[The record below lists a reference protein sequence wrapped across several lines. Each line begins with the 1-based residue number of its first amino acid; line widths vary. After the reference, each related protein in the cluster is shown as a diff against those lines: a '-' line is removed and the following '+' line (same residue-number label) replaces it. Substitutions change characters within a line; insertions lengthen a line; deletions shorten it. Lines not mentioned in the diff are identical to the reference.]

1 MFLDTIQ
8 RFSPEYILRLKQI
21 GLAFFEKI
29 ATDRAIAGETQD
41 FYQGLLA
48 GLDRAVKLIDEESGV
63 QTLSL
68 LEAKI
73 ATFIN
78 DGEDNL
84 PHQPLSSSSVEGD
97 CKLSI
102 CRLPASSISQ
112 LRQIGRETDCEL
124 VIKDCI
130 CIGETQDFYHGC
142 LAAIDFALSLAG
154 EKYAYAQ
161 ISLVKTNAA
170 NFIELNKDWDRRILE
185 LKGLSSSKRQDSQPK
200 QNLLV
205 GLSQV
210 DGDDRVG
217 TLRSEVEGD
226 EAEEFS
232 TETGTKDAEIQ
243 EEEDLESDR
252 SNSSELTISLAFSNS
267 AILKDQNESEEQVIF
282 DLNSL
287 EILEGR
293 GKNETGDRS
302 LAISEDGSASF
313 KEEVQEQFKEEIL
326 KLPKEERL
334 ELENLLVSTLLDGCQ
349 YFKLGKRK
357 VIEDWT
363 AFLEEGEAIRVISDR
378 DSHIVLRIT
387 LEGEVQSA
395 LSYGDAEI
403 LGATVKEK
411 AEDFAIFSNWLEPI
425 IPNSPAGDLNADSV
439 PPAVTM
445 DLQQVKMAESIL
457 PTAQRAFEYLL
468 DRARDHVEE
477 TDEYTRVRVGDLY
490 DLMVTESDGVSVSSL
505 TVSVRGELIK
515 VRGEKLVLARGISPE
530 DIDFW
535 AVVAEELDRIEA
547 RSRDGERSSPDS
559 ASGLGR

>member
-29 ATDRAIAGETQD
+29 ATNRAIAGETQD

-84 PHQPLSSSSVEGD
+84 PHPPLSSSSVEGD

-170 NFIELNKDWDRRILE
+170 NFIELNKDWERRVLE
-185 LKGLSSSKRQDSQPK
+185 LKGLSSSKRQDWQPK

-205 GLSQV
+205 WLSQA
-210 DGDDRVG
+210 DGDNQVG
-217 TLRSEVEGD
+217 TLGSEAEGD
-226 EAEEFS
+226 EADSLS
-232 TETGTKDAEIQ
+232 TEAGALAEIQ
-243 EEEDLESDR
+243 EQDLKSDG
-252 SNSSELTISLAFSNS
+252 SDSSELIVPLGLSNL
-267 AILKDQNESEEQVIF
+267 AILKDQNESEEGAREQF
-282 DLNSL
+282 
-287 EILEGR
+287 
-293 GKNETGDRS
+293 T
-302 LAISEDGSASF
+302 
-313 KEEVQEQFKEEIL
+313 EEVVKLEE
-326 KLPKEERL
+326 EERL
-334 ELENLLVSTLLDGCQ
+334 ELENLLSRALLDGYQ
-349 YFKLGKRK
+349 PLKMGKCK

-363 AFLEEGEAIRVISDR
+363 AFLESGEAIRVISDR

-395 LSYGDAEI
+395 LSYGDAEV
-403 LGATVKEK
+403 LSATVKENS
-411 AEDFAIFSNWLEPI
+411 EDLAIFSNWLEPI
-425 IPNSPAGDLNADSV
+425 IPN
-439 PPAVTM
+439 PPAATM
-445 DLQQVKMAESIL
+445 DIQQVKMAESIL

-468 DRARDHVEE
+468 DRDPDRVEE
-477 TDEYTRVRVGDLY
+477 TDEYTCVRIGDLY
-490 DLMVTESDGVSVSSL
+490 DLMVGESEGVSVSSL
-505 TVSVRGELIK
+505 TASVRGELIK
-515 VRGEKLVLARGISPE
+515 VRGENLVLAQGISPE

-535 AVVAEELDRIEA
+535 AVVADELDWIEA
-547 RSRDGERSSPDS
+547 RSRDCELAEPDS
-559 ASGLGR
+559 ANGFQR

>member
-1 MFLDTIQ
+1 MQ

-29 ATDRAIAGETQD
+29 ATDPAIAGETQD

-78 DGEDNL
+78 DGEDDL
-84 PHQPLSSSSVEGD
+84 PHQPLSLSSAGGD

-112 LRQIGRETDCEL
+112 LRQIGRETDCEPI
-124 VIKDCI
+124 IKDCI

-170 NFIELNKDWDRRILE
+170 NFIELNNDWERRVLE
-185 LKGLSSSKRQDSQPK
+185 LKGLSSSLRQDWQPK

-210 DGDDRVG
+210 DGDNQVG
-217 TLRSEVEGD
+217 TLISEGEGD
-226 EAEEFS
+226 EADSLS
-232 TETGTKDAEIQ
+232 TETGALAEIQ
-243 EEEDLESDR
+243 EQDLKSDR
-252 SNSSELTISLAFSNS
+252 SNSSELTIPLALSNPD
-267 AILKDQNESEEQVIF
+267 ILKDQNESEEGVICE
-282 DLNSL
+282 LNPL
-287 EILEGR
+287 EILAGR
-293 GKNETGDRS
+293 GKNETGDR
-302 LAISEDGSASF
+302 LLGISEDGSASF
-313 KEEVQEQFKEEIL
+313 KEVKEEVQEQLKEEIL
-326 KLPKEERL
+326 KLPEEKRL
-334 ELENLLVSTLLDGCQ
+334 ELENLLARTLLDGCQ
-349 YFKLGKRK
+349 HFNVGKRK

-363 AFLEEGEAIRVISDR
+363 AYLEEGEAIRVISDR

-395 LSYGDAEI
+395 LSYGDAEV
-403 LGATVKEK
+403 LGATVKENS
-411 AEDFAIFSNWLEPI
+411 EDLAIFSNWLEPI

-439 PPAVTM
+439 PPAATM
-445 DLQQVKMAESIL
+445 DIQQVKMAESIL

-468 DRARDHVEE
+468 ERASDRVEE

-490 DLMVTESDGVSVSSL
+490 DLIVGESEGVSVSSL

-515 VRGEKLVLARGISPE
+515 VRGEKLVLAQGISPE

-535 AVVAEELDRIEA
+535 AVVAEQLDRIEA
-547 RSRDGERSSPDS
+547 RNRDWERSEPDS
-559 ASGLGR
+559 ANGFQR

>member
-1 MFLDTIQ
+1 M
-8 RFSPEYILRLKQI
+8 
-21 GLAFFEKI
+21 
-29 ATDRAIAGETQD
+29 
-41 FYQGLLA
+41 
-48 GLDRAVKLIDEESGV
+48 
-63 QTLSL
+63 
-68 LEAKI
+68 
-73 ATFIN
+73 
-78 DGEDNL
+78 
-84 PHQPLSSSSVEGD
+84 
-97 CKLSI
+97 
-102 CRLPASSISQ
+102 
-112 LRQIGRETDCEL
+112 
-124 VIKDCI
+124 
-130 CIGETQDFYHGC
+130 
-142 LAAIDFALSLAG
+142 AG

-170 NFIELNKDWDRRILE
+170 NFIELNKDWERRVLE
-185 LKGLSSSKRQDSQPK
+185 LKGLSSSKRQDWQPK
-200 QNLLV
+200 QDLLV

-217 TLRSEVEGD
+217 KFSSEVEGD
-226 EAEEFS
+226 EAEDFS

-243 EEEDLESDR
+243 EQDLKSDR
-252 SNSSELTISLAFSNS
+252 SNSSEPIVPVAFSNS
-267 AILKDQNESEEQVIF
+267 AILQDKNEGEEQVIF
-282 DLNSL
+282 ELNPL
-287 EILEGR
+287 EILAGR

-302 LAISEDGSASF
+302 LGISEDGSASF

-326 KLPKEERL
+326 KLGEEERL

-349 YFKLGKRK
+349 FFKLGKRK

-403 LGATVKEK
+403 LGATVKENSQ
-411 AEDFAIFSNWLEPI
+411 DFAIFSNWLEPI

-445 DLQQVKMAESIL
+445 DIQQVKMAESIL

-468 DRARDHVEE
+468 DRAPDRVEE

-490 DLMVTESDGVSVSSL
+490 NLMVTESEGVSVSSL
-505 TVSVRGELIK
+505 TASVRGELIK
-515 VRGEKLVLARGISPE
+515 VRGEELILAQGISSE

-535 AVVAEELDRIEA
+535 AVVAEQLDRIEA
-547 RSRDGERSSPDS
+547 RSRDCERSSPDS
-559 ASGLGR
+559 TSGLGR

>member
-8 RFSPEYILRLKQI
+8 RFSPDYILRLKQI

-48 GLDRAVKLIDEESGV
+48 GLDGAVKLIDEESGV
-63 QTLSL
+63 QTLGL

-78 DGEDNL
+78 DEEDNL
-84 PHQPLSSSSVEGD
+84 SQQSLSSSSVEGD

-102 CRLPASSISQ
+102 SRLPVRYISQ
-112 LRQIGRETDCEL
+112 LRQIGRETDCGRDIE
-124 VIKDCI
+124 DCV

-170 NFIELNKDWDRRILE
+170 NFIELNKDWERRVLE
-185 LKGLSSSKRQDSQPK
+185 LKGLSSSQRQDRQPK
-200 QNLLV
+200 QNLIV
-205 GLSQV
+205 EISQV
-210 DGDDRVG
+210 DGDNQVG
-217 TLRSEVEGD
+217 TLSSEGEGD
-226 EAEEFS
+226 EATLLS
-232 TETGTKDAEIQ
+232 TETGTLEAEIQ
-243 EEEDLESDR
+243 EQDLKSDR
-252 SNSSELTISLAFSNS
+252 SDSSELIVPLALSNP
-267 AILKDQNESEEQVIF
+267 AILKYQNESEERVREQF
-282 DLNSL
+282 
-287 EILEGR
+287 
-293 GKNETGDRS
+293 T
-302 LAISEDGSASF
+302 
-313 KEEVQEQFKEEIL
+313 EEVV
-326 KLPKEERL
+326 KLPEEERL
-334 ELENLLVSTLLDGCQ
+334 KLENLLSRTLLGGCQ
-349 YFKLGKRK
+349 QLKLGKRK

-363 AFLEEGEAIRVISDR
+363 AFLEEGETIRVISER

-395 LSYGDAEI
+395 LSYGDAEV
-403 LGATVKEK
+403 LGATVKENS
-411 AEDFAIFSNWLEPI
+411 EDLAIFSNWLEPI
-425 IPNSPAGDLNADSV
+425 IPNPPAGDLNPDSV
-439 PPAVTM
+439 PPAPTM
-445 DLQQVKMAESIL
+445 DIQQVKMAESIL

-468 DRARDHVEE
+468 NHAPDRVEE

-490 DLMVTESDGVSVSSL
+490 DLIVGESEGVSVSSL

-515 VRGEKLVLARGISPE
+515 VRGEDVVLAQGISSE

-535 AVVAEELDRIEA
+535 AVVAEELDRREA
-547 RSRDGERSSPDS
+547 RSRDYERSEPDS
-559 ASGLGR
+559 QSALGG

>member
-1 MFLDTIQ
+1 MLLNTIQ
-8 RFSPEYILRLKQI
+8 RFPPDYILRLKQI

-48 GLDRAVKLIDEESGV
+48 GLDGAVKLIDEESGV

-78 DGEDNL
+78 DEEDNSS
-84 PHQPLSSSSVEGD
+84 QQSLSSSSVEGD

-102 CRLPASSISQ
+102 SRLPVRSISQ
-112 LRQIGRETDCEL
+112 LRQIGRETDCGPDIE
-124 VIKDCI
+124 DCV

-170 NFIELNKDWDRRILE
+170 NFIELNKDWERRVLE
-185 LKGLSSSKRQDSQPK
+185 LKGLSSSKRHDRQPK

-205 GLSQV
+205 WLSQA
-210 DGDDRVG
+210 DGDNQVG
-217 TLRSEVEGD
+217 TLVGEGEED
-226 EAEEFS
+226 EADLRS
-232 TETGTKDAEIQ
+232 TETRTLKAEIQ
-243 EEEDLESDR
+243 EQELKSDR
-252 SNSSELTISLAFSNS
+252 SDSSELIVPLALSNP
-267 AILKDQNESEEQVIF
+267 AILKYQNESEEGVREQF
-282 DLNSL
+282 
-287 EILEGR
+287 
-293 GKNETGDRS
+293 T
-302 LAISEDGSASF
+302 
-313 KEEVQEQFKEEIL
+313 EEVL
-326 KLPKEERL
+326 KLREEERL
-334 ELENLLVSTLLDGCQ
+334 ELEYLLSRTLLDGCQ
-349 YFKLGKRK
+349 QLKLGKRK

-363 AFLEEGEAIRVISDR
+363 ASLEEGETIRVISDR

-395 LSYGDAEI
+395 LSYGDAEV
-403 LGATVKEK
+403 LSATVKENS
-411 AEDFAIFSNWLEPI
+411 EDLAIFSKWLEPI
-425 IPNSPAGDLNADSV
+425 IPNPLADDLNADSV
-439 PPAVTM
+439 PPAATM
-445 DLQQVKMAESIL
+445 DIQQVKMAESIL
-457 PTAQRAFEYLL
+457 PTAQRAFEYFL

-477 TDEYTRVRVGDLY
+477 TEEYTRVRVGNLY
-490 DLMVTESDGVSVSSL
+490 DLIVGESEGVLVSSL

-515 VRGEKLVLARGISPE
+515 VRGENLVLAQGISSE

-535 AVVAEELDRIEA
+535 AVVTEELDRIEA
-547 RSRDGERSSPDS
+547 RSKDYERSERDS
-559 ASGLGR
+559 ASGFQR

>member
-1 MFLDTIQ
+1 MFLGTMQ

-21 GLAFFEKI
+21 GLVFFEKI
-29 ATDRAIAGETQD
+29 ATDRSIAGETQD

-48 GLDRAVKLIDEESGV
+48 GLDRAVKLIDEEGGV

-78 DGEDNL
+78 DGGDD
-84 PHQPLSSSSVEGD
+84 PPQQHLSSNSGGGD

-102 CRLPASSISQ
+102 CRLPTSSISQ
-112 LRQIGRETDCEL
+112 LRQIGRETHCEPD
-124 VIKDCI
+124 IEDCI

-170 NFIELNKDWDRRILE
+170 NFIELNKDWERRVLE
-185 LKGLSSSKRQDSQPK
+185 LKGLSSSKRQDGQPK

-205 GLSQV
+205 LLSQA
-210 DGDDRVG
+210 DGDNQVG
-217 TLRSEVEGD
+217 TLGSEAEGD
-226 EAEEFS
+226 EADSLS
-232 TETGTKDAEIQ
+232 TEAGALAEIQ
-243 EEEDLESDR
+243 EQDLKSDR
-252 SNSSELTISLAFSNS
+252 SDSSELIVPLGLSNL
-267 AILKDQNESEEQVIF
+267 AILKYQNESQEGVREQF
-282 DLNSL
+282 
-287 EILEGR
+287 
-293 GKNETGDRS
+293 T
-302 LAISEDGSASF
+302 
-313 KEEVQEQFKEEIL
+313 EEVVKLEE
-326 KLPKEERL
+326 EERL
-334 ELENLLVSTLLDGCQ
+334 ELENLLSRTLLDGYQ
-349 YFKLGKRK
+349 QLKLGKCK

-395 LSYGDAEI
+395 LSYGDAEV
-403 LGATVKEK
+403 LGATVKENS
-411 AEDFAIFSNWLEPI
+411 EDLGNWLKPI
-425 IPNSPAGDLNADSV
+425 ILNPAAGDLNADSV
-439 PPAVTM
+439 PPAATM
-445 DLQQVKMAESIL
+445 DIQQVKMAESIL
-457 PTAQRAFEYLL
+457 PTAQRAFEYLINY
-468 DRARDHVEE
+468 ARDRVEE

-490 DLMVTESDGVSVSSL
+490 DLIVGESEGVSVSSL

-515 VRGEKLVLARGISPE
+515 VRGEKLVLAQGISPE

-535 AVVAEELDRIEA
+535 AVVAEQLDRIEA
-547 RSRDGERSSPDS
+547 RNRDWERSESDS
-559 ASGLGR
+559 QSSFQH

>member
-1 MFLDTIQ
+1 MFLGTMQ

-29 ATDRAIAGETQD
+29 ATDRSIAGETQD

-48 GLDRAVKLIDEESGV
+48 GLDRAVKLIDEEGGV

-78 DGEDNL
+78 DGGDDW
-84 PHQPLSSSSVEGD
+84 PQQHLSSNLEEGD
-97 CKLSI
+97 SKLSI

-112 LRQIGRETDCEL
+112 LRQIGKETDCEPI
-124 VIKDCI
+124 IKDCI

-142 LAAIDFALSLAG
+142 LAAIDFALSLAD

-170 NFIELNKDWDRRILE
+170 NFIELNKDWERRVLE
-185 LKGLSSSKRQDSQPK
+185 LKGLSSSKRQDGQPK

-205 GLSQV
+205 WLSQA
-210 DGDDRVG
+210 DGDNQVG
-217 TLRSEVEGD
+217 TLGSEAEGD
-226 EAEEFS
+226 EADSLS
-232 TETGTKDAEIQ
+232 TEAGALAEIQ
-243 EEEDLESDR
+243 EQDLKSDR
-252 SNSSELTISLAFSNS
+252 SNSSELTIPLASSNS

-282 DLNSL
+282 ELNPL
-287 EILEGR
+287 EILAGR

-302 LAISEDGSASF
+302 LGISEDGSASF
-313 KEEVQEQFKEEIL
+313 KEEVQEQFKEEIV
-326 KLPKEERL
+326 KLPEEKRL
-334 ELENLLVSTLLDGCQ
+334 ELENLLASTLLNSSQ
-349 YFKLGKRK
+349 HFKLGKRK

-395 LSYGDAEI
+395 LSYGDAEV
-403 LGATVKEK
+403 LGATVKENL
-411 AEDFAIFSNWLEPI
+411 EDLAIFSNWLEPI
-425 IPNSPAGDLNADSV
+425 IPNPPAGDLNADSV
-439 PPAVTM
+439 PPAATI
-445 DLQQVKMAESIL
+445 DIQQVKMAESIL

-468 DRARDHVEE
+468 DRAPDRVEE
-477 TDEYTRVRVGDLY
+477 TNEYTRVRVGDLY
-490 DLMVTESDGVSVSSL
+490 DLMVGDSEGVSVSSV
-505 TVSVRGELIK
+505 TASVRGELIK
-515 VRGEKLVLARGISPE
+515 VRGEDLILAQGISSE

-535 AVVAEELDRIEA
+535 TVVADELDRIEA
-547 RSRDGERSSPDS
+547 RSRDSERSEPDS
-559 ASGLGR
+559 ANGFQR

>member
-1 MFLDTIQ
+1 MLLNTIQ
-8 RFSPEYILRLKQI
+8 RFSPDYILRLKQI

-48 GLDRAVKLIDEESGV
+48 GLDQAVKLIDEESGV

-73 ATFIN
+73 ATFIQE
-78 DGEDNL
+78 DGSSQ
-84 PHQPLSSSSVEGD
+84 QPLSSSSVEGD

-102 CRLPASSISQ
+102 SRLPVRAISQ
-112 LRQIGRETDCEL
+112 LRQIGRETDCEPDIEEC
-124 VIKDCI
+124 V

-170 NFIELNKDWDRRILE
+170 NFIELNKDWERRVLD
-185 LKGLSSSKRQDSQPK
+185 LKGLSSSKIQDRQPK

-205 GLSQV
+205 GLSQL
-210 DGDDRVG
+210 DGDNQVG
-217 TLRSEVEGD
+217 TLGSEGEGD
-226 EAEEFS
+226 EADSRS
-232 TETGTKDAEIQ
+232 TEAGALAEIQ
-243 EEEDLESDR
+243 EQDLKSDR
-252 SNSSELTISLAFSNS
+252 SNSSELIVPLTLSNP
-267 AILKDQNESEEQVIF
+267 ALLKYQTESEEQ
-282 DLNSL
+282 
-287 EILEGR
+287 
-293 GKNETGDRS
+293 
-302 LAISEDGSASF
+302 
-313 KEEVQEQFKEEIL
+313 VQEQFKEEIV
-326 KLPKEERL
+326 KLLEEERL

-349 YFKLGKRK
+349 LLKLGKRK

-395 LSYGDAEI
+395 LSYGDAEL
-403 LGATVKEK
+403 LGATVKENS
-411 AEDFAIFSNWLEPI
+411 EDLAIFSNWLEPI
-425 IPNSPAGDLNADSV
+425 IENLSADNLNADSV
-439 PPAVTM
+439 PPAAIM
-445 DLQQVKMAESIL
+445 DIQQVKLAESIL
-457 PTAQRAFEYLL
+457 PTAQRVFEYLL
-468 DRARDHVEE
+468 NHAPDRVEE

-490 DLMVTESDGVSVSSL
+490 DLIVGESEGVSVSSL

-515 VRGEKLVLARGISPE
+515 VRGEKLVLAQGISPE

-535 AVVAEELDRIEA
+535 AVVAEQLDRIEA
-547 RSRDGERSSPDS
+547 RNRDLERSEPDS
-559 ASGLGR
+559 QSGLGG

>member
-1 MFLDTIQ
+1 MLLNTIQ
-8 RFSPEYILRLKQI
+8 RFPPDYILRLKQI

-78 DGEDNL
+78 DEEDNSS
-84 PHQPLSSSSVEGD
+84 QQSLSSSSAEGD

-102 CRLPASSISQ
+102 SRLPVRSISQ
-112 LRQIGRETDCEL
+112 LRQIGKEADCEPD
-124 VIKDCI
+124 IEDCV
-130 CIGETQDFYHGC
+130 CIGESQDFYHGC
-142 LAAIDFALSLAG
+142 VAAIDFALSLAG

-170 NFIELNKDWDRRILE
+170 NFIELNKDWERRVLE
-185 LKGLSSSKRQDSQPK
+185 LKGLSSSKRQDRQPK

-205 GLSQV
+205 GLSQL
-210 DGDDRVG
+210 DGDNQVA
-217 TLRSEVEGD
+217 TLGSEAEGD
-226 EAEEFS
+226 EADS
-232 TETGTKDAEIQ
+232 RSIETGTKDAEIQ
-243 EEEDLESDR
+243 EQDLKSDR
-252 SNSSELTISLAFSNS
+252 SDSSELIVPLALSNL
-267 AILKDQNESEEQVIF
+267 AILKDQNESEEGVREQF
-282 DLNSL
+282 
-287 EILEGR
+287 
-293 GKNETGDRS
+293 T
-302 LAISEDGSASF
+302 
-313 KEEVQEQFKEEIL
+313 EEVV
-326 KLPKEERL
+326 KLREEERL
-334 ELENLLVSTLLDGCQ
+334 ELENLLSRTLLDGCQ
-349 YFKLGKRK
+349 QLKLGKRK

-363 AFLEEGEAIRVISDR
+363 AFLEEGEAIRVISNR

-395 LSYGDAEI
+395 LSYSDAEV

-411 AEDFAIFSNWLEPI
+411 SEDLAIFSNWLEPI
-425 IPNSPAGDLNADSV
+425 IPNPPAGDLNPDSV
-439 PPAVTM
+439 PPAPTM
-445 DLQQVKMAESIL
+445 DIQQVKMAKSIL

-468 DRARDHVEE
+468 NHTPDHVEE

-490 DLMVTESDGVSVSSL
+490 TLIVGESEGVSVCSV

-515 VRGEKLVLARGISPE
+515 VRGEDLILAQDISSE

-535 AVVAEELDRIEA
+535 AVVAEQLDRIEA
-547 RSRDGERSSPDS
+547 RSRDYERSEPDS
-559 ASGLGR
+559 QSGLGG

>member
-1 MFLDTIQ
+1 MFLDTMQ

-29 ATDRAIAGETQD
+29 ATDPAIAGETQD

-48 GLDRAVKLIDEESGV
+48 GLDGAVKLIDEEGGV

-78 DGEDNL
+78 EDDS
-84 PHQPLSSSSVEGD
+84 PQQPLSSSSVEGE

-102 CRLPASSISQ
+102 SRLPVNSISQ
-112 LRQIGRETDCEL
+112 LRQIGRETDCEPA
-124 VIKDCI
+124 IEDCI

-170 NFIELNKDWDRRILE
+170 NFIELNKDWERRVLE
-185 LKGLSSSKRQDSQPK
+185 LKGLSSLKRQDGQPK

-205 GLSQV
+205 WLSQV
-210 DGDDRVG
+210 DGDNQVG
-217 TLRSEVEGD
+217 TLVSEGEGD
-226 EAEEFS
+226 EADSRS
-232 TETGTKDAEIQ
+232 TEAGVLAEIQ
-243 EEEDLESDR
+243 EQDLKSDR
-252 SNSSELTISLAFSNS
+252 SDSSELIVPLGLSNL
-267 AILKDQNESEEQVIF
+267 AILKDQNESEEGVREQ
-282 DLNSL
+282 S
-287 EILEGR
+287 
-293 GKNETGDRS
+293 
-302 LAISEDGSASF
+302 
-313 KEEVQEQFKEEIL
+313 KEEVV
-326 KLPKEERL
+326 KLGEEERL
-334 ELENLLVSTLLDGCQ
+334 ELENLLSRTLLDGCQ
-349 YFKLGKRK
+349 QLKLGKCK

-363 AFLEEGEAIRVISDR
+363 AFLESGEAIRVISDR

-395 LSYGDAEI
+395 LSYGDAEV
-403 LGATVKEK
+403 LGATVKENS
-411 AEDFAIFSNWLEPI
+411 EDLAIFSNWLEPI
-425 IPNSPAGDLNADSV
+425 IPNPPGGDLNADSV
-439 PPAVTM
+439 QPAATM
-445 DLQQVKMAESIL
+445 DIQQVKMAFAIL
-457 PTAQRAFEYLL
+457 PTAQRAFEYFL
-468 DRARDHVEE
+468 DHARDRVEE
-477 TDEYTRVRVGDLY
+477 IDEYTRVRVGDLY
-490 DLMVTESDGVSVSSL
+490 DLIVGDSEGVSVSSM
-505 TVSVRGELIK
+505 TVSGRGELIK
-515 VRGEKLVLARGISPE
+515 FRGEDLVLAQGISSE

-547 RSRDGERSSPDS
+547 RSRDCERLELDS

>member
-1 MFLDTIQ
+1 MQ

-48 GLDRAVKLIDEESGV
+48 GLDGAVKLIDEEGGV

-78 DGEDNL
+78 EDDS
-84 PHQPLSSSSVEGD
+84 PQQSLSSSSAAGD

-102 CRLPASSISQ
+102 SRLPVKSISQ
-112 LRQIGRETDCEL
+112 LRQIGREIDCEPA
-124 VIKDCI
+124 IKDCV

-170 NFIELNKDWDRRILE
+170 NFIELSKDWERRVLE
-185 LKGLSSSKRQDSQPK
+185 LKGLSSLKRQDGQPK

-205 GLSQV
+205 WLSQV
-210 DGDDRVG
+210 DGDNQVG
-217 TLRSEVEGD
+217 TLVGEGEGD
-226 EAEEFS
+226 EADSRS
-232 TETGTKDAEIQ
+232 TEAGTLDTEIQ
-243 EEEDLESDR
+243 AQDLKSDR
-252 SNSSELTISLAFSNS
+252 SDSSELIVPLALSNL
-267 AILKDQNESEEQVIF
+267 ALLKDQNESEEGVREQF
-282 DLNSL
+282 
-287 EILEGR
+287 
-293 GKNETGDRS
+293 T
-302 LAISEDGSASF
+302 
-313 KEEVQEQFKEEIL
+313 EEVVKLEE
-326 KLPKEERL
+326 EERL
-334 ELENLLVSTLLDGCQ
+334 ELENLLSRALLDGYQ
-349 YFKLGKRK
+349 QLKLRKCK

-363 AFLEEGEAIRVISDR
+363 AFLESGEAIRVISDR

-387 LEGEVQSA
+387 VEGEVQSA
-395 LSYGDAEI
+395 LSYGDAEV
-403 LGATVKEK
+403 LGATVKENSEVLGNLK
-411 AEDFAIFSNWLEPI
+411 PI
-425 IPNSPAGDLNADSV
+425 ILNPPGGDLNADSV
-439 PPAVTM
+439 QPAATM
-445 DLQQVKMAESIL
+445 DIQQVKMAESIL
-457 PTAQRAFEYLL
+457 PTAQRAFEYLINY
-468 DRARDHVEE
+468 ARDRVQE

-490 DLMVTESDGVSVSSL
+490 DLIVRESEGVSVSSL

-515 VRGEKLVLARGISPE
+515 VRGETLVLAQGISSE

-547 RSRDGERSSPDS
+547 RGRDWERAEPDS

>member
-48 GLDRAVKLIDEESGV
+48 GLDLGVKLIDEESGV

-112 LRQIGRETDCEL
+112 LRQIGRESDCEL

-170 NFIELNKDWDRRILE
+170 NFIELNKDWERRVLE
-185 LKGLSSSKRQDSQPK
+185 LKGLSSSKRQDGQPK
-200 QNLLV
+200 QNLQV

-210 DGDDRVG
+210 DGDNQVG
-217 TLRSEVEGD
+217 MLVSEGEGD
-226 EAEEFS
+226 EADSLS
-232 TETGTKDAEIQ
+232 TEAGTLAEIQ
-243 EEEDLESDR
+243 EQDLKSDR
-252 SNSSELTISLAFSNS
+252 SDSSELIVPLGLSNL
-267 AILKDQNESEEQVIF
+267 AILKDQNESEKGAREQF
-282 DLNSL
+282 
-287 EILEGR
+287 
-293 GKNETGDRS
+293 T
-302 LAISEDGSASF
+302 
-313 KEEVQEQFKEEIL
+313 EEVVKLEE
-326 KLPKEERL
+326 EERL
-334 ELENLLVSTLLDGCQ
+334 ELENLLSRALLDGYQ
-349 YFKLGKRK
+349 QLKLGKCK

-363 AFLEEGEAIRVISDR
+363 AFLESGEAIRVISDR
-378 DSHIVLRIT
+378 DSHIVMRIT

-395 LSYGDAEI
+395 LSYGDAEV
-403 LGATVKEK
+403 LSATVKENS
-411 AEDFAIFSNWLEPI
+411 EDLAIFSNWLEPI
-425 IPNSPAGDLNADSV
+425 IPNPSGGELNADSV
-439 PPAVTM
+439 PPAATM
-445 DLQQVKMAESIL
+445 DIQQVKMAESIL
-457 PTAQRAFEYLL
+457 PTAQRAFEYFLNY
-468 DRARDHVEE
+468 ARDRVEE

-490 DLMVTESDGVSVSSL
+490 DLIVEESEGVSVSSL
-505 TVSVRGELIK
+505 TVVARGELIK
-515 VRGEKLVLARGISPE
+515 VRGEDLVLAQGISSE

-535 AVVAEELDRIEA
+535 AVVAEQLDRIEA
-547 RSRDGERSSPDS
+547 RNRDWERSEPDS
-559 ASGLGR
+559 QSGLGG

>member
-29 ATDRAIAGETQD
+29 ATNRAIAGETQD

-48 GLDRAVKLIDEESGV
+48 GLDLGVKLIDEESGV

-112 LRQIGRETDCEL
+112 LRQIGRQTDCEL

-142 LAAIDFALSLAG
+142 LAAIDFTLSLAG

-170 NFIELNKDWDRRILE
+170 NFIELNKDWERRVLE
-185 LKGLSSSKRQDSQPK
+185 LKGLSSSKRQDGQPK

-205 GLSQV
+205 WLSQA
-210 DGDDRVG
+210 DGDNQVG
-217 TLRSEVEGD
+217 ILVSEGEGD
-226 EAEEFS
+226 EADSLS
-232 TETGTKDAEIQ
+232 TEAGTLAEIQ
-243 EEEDLESDR
+243 EQDLKSDR
-252 SNSSELTISLAFSNS
+252 YNSSELTIPLASSNS

-282 DLNSL
+282 ELNPL
-287 EILEGR
+287 EILAGR

-302 LAISEDGSASF
+302 LGSSEDGSASF
-313 KEEVQEQFKEEIL
+313 KEEVQEQFKEEIV
-326 KLPKEERL
+326 KLPEEERL
-334 ELENLLVSTLLDGCQ
+334 ELENLLANTLLDSCQ
-349 YFKLGKRK
+349 KFKLGKRK

-395 LSYGDAEI
+395 LSYGDAEV
-403 LGATVKEK
+403 LGATVKENS
-411 AEDFAIFSNWLEPI
+411 EDLAIFSNWLEPI
-425 IPNSPAGDLNADSV
+425 IPNPPAGDLNADSV
-439 PPAVTM
+439 PPAATI
-445 DLQQVKMAESIL
+445 DIQQVKMAESIL

-468 DRARDHVEE
+468 DRAPDRVEE

-490 DLMVTESDGVSVSSL
+490 DLIVGESEGVSVSSL

-515 VRGEKLVLARGISPE
+515 VRGENLVLAQGISSE

-535 AVVAEELDRIEA
+535 AVVAEELDRIEV
-547 RSRDGERSSPDS
+547 RSRDWERSEPDS
-559 ASGLGR
+559 QSGLGG

>member
-68 LEAKI
+68 LKAKI

-78 DGEDNL
+78 DGENNL

-170 NFIELNKDWDRRILE
+170 NFIELNKDWERRVLE
-185 LKGLSSSKRQDSQPK
+185 LKGLSSSKRQDGQPK

-205 GLSQV
+205 WLSQA
-210 DGDDRVG
+210 DGDYQVG
-217 TLRSEVEGD
+217 TLGSEAEGD
-226 EAEEFS
+226 EADSLS
-232 TETGTKDAEIQ
+232 TEVGALAEIQ
-243 EEEDLESDR
+243 EQDLKSDR
-252 SNSSELTISLAFSNS
+252 SNSSELTIPLASSNS

-282 DLNSL
+282 ELNPL
-287 EILEGR
+287 EILAGR
-293 GKNETGDRS
+293 GENETGDRS
-302 LAISEDGSASF
+302 LGISEDGSASF
-313 KEEVQEQFKEEIL
+313 KEEVQEQFKEEIV
-326 KLPKEERL
+326 KLPEEKRL
-334 ELENLLVSTLLDGCQ
+334 ELENLLASTLLNSSQ
-349 YFKLGKRK
+349 HFKLGKRK

-363 AFLEEGEAIRVISDR
+363 AFLEVGEAIRVISDR

-395 LSYGDAEI
+395 LSYGDAEV
-403 LGATVKEK
+403 LGATVKENL
-411 AEDFAIFSNWLEPI
+411 EDLAIFSNWLEPI
-425 IPNSPAGDLNADSV
+425 IPNPPAGDLNADSV
-439 PPAVTM
+439 PPAATI
-445 DLQQVKMAESIL
+445 DIQQVKMAESIL

-468 DRARDHVEE
+468 DRAPDRVEE

-490 DLMVTESDGVSVSSL
+490 DLIVGESEGVSVSSL

-515 VRGEKLVLARGISPE
+515 VRGEKLVLAQGISPE

-535 AVVAEELDRIEA
+535 AVVAEQLDRIEA
-547 RSRDGERSSPDS
+547 RNRDWERSEPDS
-559 ASGLGR
+559 ASGFQR

>member
-8 RFSPEYILRLKQI
+8 RFSPDYILRLKQI

-29 ATDRAIAGETQD
+29 ATDQAIAGETQD

-48 GLDRAVKLIDEESGV
+48 GLDRAVKFIDEEGGV

-78 DGEDNL
+78 EDDSSQ
-84 PHQPLSSSSVEGD
+84 QPLSSSSVEGD
-97 CKLSI
+97 GKLSI
-102 CRLPASSISQ
+102 SRLPVRSISQ
-112 LRQIGRETDCEL
+112 LRQIGIETDCESDIENC
-124 VIKDCI
+124 V

-170 NFIELNKDWDRRILE
+170 NFIELNKDWERRVLE
-185 LKGLSSSKRQDSQPK
+185 LKGLSCSKRQDRQPK

-210 DGDDRVG
+210 DGDNQVG
-217 TLRSEVEGD
+217 TLGSEGEGD
-226 EAEEFS
+226 EADS
-232 TETGTKDAEIQ
+232 RSTKTETLEAEQ
-243 EEEDLESDR
+243 EQELKSDR
-252 SNSSELTISLAFSNS
+252 SDSSELIIPLALSNP
-267 AILKDQNESEEQVIF
+267 AILKYQNESEEGVREQF
-282 DLNSL
+282 
-287 EILEGR
+287 
-293 GKNETGDRS
+293 T
-302 LAISEDGSASF
+302 
-313 KEEVQEQFKEEIL
+313 EEVVKPPE
-326 KLPKEERL
+326 EERL
-334 ELENLLVSTLLDGCQ
+334 ELENLLSRTLLDGCQ
-349 YFKLGKRK
+349 QLKLGKRK

-363 AFLEEGEAIRVISDR
+363 AFLEEGETIRVISDR

-395 LSYGDAEI
+395 LSYGDAEV
-403 LGATVKEK
+403 LGATVKENS
-411 AEDFAIFSNWLEPI
+411 EDLAIFSNWLEPI
-425 IPNSPAGDLNADSV
+425 IPNPPAGDLNPDSV
-439 PPAVTM
+439 PPAPTM
-445 DLQQVKMAESIL
+445 DIQQVKMAESIL

-468 DRARDHVEE
+468 NHAPDRVEE

-490 DLMVTESDGVSVSSL
+490 DLIVGESEGVSVSSL

-515 VRGEKLVLARGISPE
+515 VRGEDLILAQDISSE

-535 AVVAEELDRIEA
+535 AVVAEQLDRIEA
-547 RSRDGERSSPDS
+547 RSRDYERSEPDS
-559 ASGLGR
+559 QSGLGG

>member
-112 LRQIGRETDCEL
+112 LRQIGRQTDCEL

-170 NFIELNKDWDRRILE
+170 NFIELNKDWERRVLE
-185 LKGLSSSKRQDSQPK
+185 LKGLSSSNRQDGQPK

-205 GLSQV
+205 WLSQA
-210 DGDDRVG
+210 DGDNQVG
-217 TLRSEVEGD
+217 TLGSEAEGD
-226 EAEEFS
+226 DADSRS
-232 TETGTKDAEIQ
+232 TEAGALDTEIQ
-243 EEEDLESDR
+243 EQDLKSDH
-252 SNSSELTISLAFSNS
+252 SDSSELIVPLALSNL
-267 AILKDQNESEEQVIF
+267 AMLKDQNESEEGVREQF
-282 DLNSL
+282 
-287 EILEGR
+287 
-293 GKNETGDRS
+293 T
-302 LAISEDGSASF
+302 
-313 KEEVQEQFKEEIL
+313 EEVV
-326 KLPKEERL
+326 KLVEEERF
-334 ELENLLVSTLLDGCQ
+334 ELENLLSRTLLDGYQ
-349 YFKLGKRK
+349 QLKLGKCK

-395 LSYGDAEI
+395 LSYGDAEV
-403 LGATVKEK
+403 LGATVKENS
-411 AEDFAIFSNWLEPI
+411 EDLGNWLKPI
-425 IPNSPAGDLNADSV
+425 ILNPAAGDLNADSV
-439 PPAVTM
+439 PPAATM
-445 DLQQVKMAESIL
+445 DIQQVKMAESIL
-457 PTAQRAFEYLL
+457 PTAQRAFEYLINY
-468 DRARDHVEE
+468 ARDRVEE
-477 TDEYTRVRVGDLY
+477 NDEYTRVRVGDLY
-490 DLMVTESDGVSVSSL
+490 DLIVGESEGVSVSSL

-515 VRGEKLVLARGISPE
+515 VRGEDLVLAQGISSE

-535 AVVAEELDRIEA
+535 AVVADELDRIEG
-547 RSRDGERSSPDS
+547 RSRDWERSESDS
-559 ASGLGR
+559 QSSFQH

>member
-1 MFLDTIQ
+1 MQ

-29 ATDRAIAGETQD
+29 ATDPAIAGETQD

-78 DGEDNL
+78 DGGDDW
-84 PHQPLSSSSVEGD
+84 PQQHLSSNLEEGD
-97 CKLSI
+97 SKLSI

-112 LRQIGRETDCEL
+112 LRQIGKETDCEPI
-124 VIKDCI
+124 IKDCI

-142 LAAIDFALSLAG
+142 LAAIDFALSLAD

-170 NFIELNKDWDRRILE
+170 NFIELNKDWERRVLE
-185 LKGLSSSKRQDSQPK
+185 LKGLSSSKRQDGQPK

-205 GLSQV
+205 WLSQA
-210 DGDDRVG
+210 DGDNQVG
-217 TLRSEVEGD
+217 TLGSEAEGD
-226 EAEEFS
+226 EADSLS
-232 TETGTKDAEIQ
+232 TEAGALAEIQ
-243 EEEDLESDR
+243 EQDLKSDR
-252 SNSSELTISLAFSNS
+252 SNSSELTIPLASSNS

-282 DLNSL
+282 ELNPL
-287 EILEGR
+287 EILAGR

-302 LAISEDGSASF
+302 LGISEDGSASF
-313 KEEVQEQFKEEIL
+313 KEEVQEQFKEEIV
-326 KLPKEERL
+326 KLPEEKRL
-334 ELENLLVSTLLDGCQ
+334 ELENLLASTLLNSSQ
-349 YFKLGKRK
+349 HFKLGKRK

-395 LSYGDAEI
+395 LSYGDAEV
-403 LGATVKEK
+403 LGATVKENL
-411 AEDFAIFSNWLEPI
+411 EDLAIFSNWLEPI
-425 IPNSPAGDLNADSV
+425 IPNPPAGDLNADSV
-439 PPAVTM
+439 PPAATI
-445 DLQQVKMAESIL
+445 DIQQVKMAESIL

-468 DRARDHVEE
+468 DRAPDRVEE
-477 TDEYTRVRVGDLY
+477 TNEYTRVRVGDLY
-490 DLMVTESDGVSVSSL
+490 DLMVGDSEGVSVSSV
-505 TVSVRGELIK
+505 TASVRGELIK
-515 VRGEKLVLARGISPE
+515 VRGEDLILAQGISSE

-535 AVVAEELDRIEA
+535 TVVADELDRIEA
-547 RSRDGERSSPDS
+547 RSRDSERSEPDS
-559 ASGLGR
+559 ANGFQR

>member
-1 MFLDTIQ
+1 MLLNTIQ
-8 RFSPEYILRLKQI
+8 RFSPDYILRLKQI

-48 GLDRAVKLIDEESGV
+48 GLDQAVKLIDEESGV

-78 DGEDNL
+78 GEEDNSSQ
-84 PHQPLSSSSVEGD
+84 QPLSSSSLEGN

-102 CRLPASSISQ
+102 SRLPVKAISQ
-112 LRQIGRETDCEL
+112 LRQIGRETDCESDIEEC
-124 VIKDCI
+124 V

-170 NFIELNKDWDRRILE
+170 NFIELNKDWERRVLE
-185 LKGLSSSKRQDSQPK
+185 LKGLSSSKKQDRQPK

-205 GLSQV
+205 GLLQL
-210 DGDDRVG
+210 DGDNQVG
-217 TLRSEVEGD
+217 TLGSEGEGD
-226 EAEEFS
+226 EADSRS
-232 TETGTKDAEIQ
+232 TQTRTLEAEIQ
-243 EEEDLESDR
+243 EQELKSDR
-252 SNSSELTISLAFSNS
+252 SDSSELIVPLALSNL
-267 AILKDQNESEEQVIF
+267 AILKYQTESEEGVGEQF
-282 DLNSL
+282 
-287 EILEGR
+287 
-293 GKNETGDRS
+293 T
-302 LAISEDGSASF
+302 
-313 KEEVQEQFKEEIL
+313 EEVV
-326 KLPKEERL
+326 KLREEERL
-334 ELENLLVSTLLDGCQ
+334 ELENLLSRTLLDGCQ
-349 YFKLGKRK
+349 QLKLGKRQ

-395 LSYGDAEI
+395 LSYSDAEV
-403 LGATVKEK
+403 LGATVKENS
-411 AEDFAIFSNWLEPI
+411 ENLAIFSKWLEPI
-425 IPNSPAGDLNADSV
+425 IPNPPGGDLNANSV

-445 DLQQVKMAESIL
+445 DIQQVKMAESIL
-457 PTAQRAFEYLL
+457 PTAQRAFEYFL
-468 DRARDHVEE
+468 DRARDRVEE
-477 TDEYTRVRVGDLY
+477 TEEYTRVRVGDLY
-490 DLMVTESDGVSVSSL
+490 DLIVGESEGVSVSSL

-515 VRGEKLVLARGISPE
+515 VRGENLVLAQGISSE

-547 RSRDGERSSPDS
+547 RSRDDERSEPDS
-559 ASGLGR
+559 QSGLGG

>member
-1 MFLDTIQ
+1 MFLGTMQ

-29 ATDRAIAGETQD
+29 ATDRSIAGETQD

-48 GLDRAVKLIDEESGV
+48 GLDRAVKLIDEEGGV

-78 DGEDNL
+78 DGGDDL
-84 PHQPLSSSSVEGD
+84 PQQHLSSNLEEGD
-97 CKLSI
+97 SKLSI

-112 LRQIGRETDCEL
+112 LRQIGKETDCEPI
-124 VIKDCI
+124 IKDCI

-170 NFIELNKDWDRRILE
+170 NFIELNKDWERRVLE
-185 LKGLSSSKRQDSQPK
+185 LKGLSSSNRQDWQPK

-205 GLSQV
+205 WLSQA
-210 DGDDRVG
+210 DGDNQVG
-217 TLRSEVEGD
+217 TLGSEAEGD
-226 EAEEFS
+226 EADSLS
-232 TETGTKDAEIQ
+232 TEAGALAEIQ
-243 EEEDLESDR
+243 EQDLKSDR
-252 SNSSELTISLAFSNS
+252 SDSSELIVPLGLSNL
-267 AILKDQNESEEQVIF
+267 AILKDQTESEEGVREQF
-282 DLNSL
+282 
-287 EILEGR
+287 
-293 GKNETGDRS
+293 T
-302 LAISEDGSASF
+302 
-313 KEEVQEQFKEEIL
+313 EEVVKLEE
-326 KLPKEERL
+326 EERL
-334 ELENLLVSTLLDGCQ
+334 ELENLLSRALLDSYQ
-349 YFKLGKRK
+349 QLKLGKCK

-363 AFLEEGEAIRVISDR
+363 AFLESGEAIRVISDR

-395 LSYGDAEI
+395 LSYGDAEV
-403 LGATVKEK
+403 LGATVKENS
-411 AEDFAIFSNWLEPI
+411 EDLGNWLKPI
-425 IPNSPAGDLNADSV
+425 IPNPPAGDLNADSV
-439 PPAVTM
+439 PPAATM
-445 DLQQVKMAESIL
+445 DIQQVKMAESIL
-457 PTAQRAFEYLL
+457 PTAQRAFEYFLNY
-468 DRARDHVEE
+468 ARDRVEE

-490 DLMVTESDGVSVSSL
+490 DLIVEESEGVSVSSL

-515 VRGEKLVLARGISPE
+515 VRGEDLVLAQGISSE

-535 AVVAEELDRIEA
+535 AVVAEQLDRIEA
-547 RSRDGERSSPDS
+547 RNRDWERSEPDS
-559 ASGLGR
+559 QSGLGG

>member
-29 ATDRAIAGETQD
+29 ATDRGIAGETQD

-112 LRQIGRETDCEL
+112 LRQTGRETDCEL

-170 NFIELNKDWDRRILE
+170 NFIELNKDWERRVLE
-185 LKGLSSSKRQDSQPK
+185 LKGLSSSKRQDGQPK

-205 GLSQV
+205 WLSQA
-210 DGDDRVG
+210 DGDYQVG
-217 TLRSEVEGD
+217 TLGSEAEGD
-226 EAEEFS
+226 EADSLS
-232 TETGTKDAEIQ
+232 TEAGALAEIQ
-243 EEEDLESDR
+243 EQDLKSDR
-252 SNSSELTISLAFSNS
+252 SNSSELTIPLASSNS

-282 DLNSL
+282 ELNPL
-287 EILEGR
+287 EILAGR
-293 GKNETGDRS
+293 GKNETGARS
-302 LAISEDGSASF
+302 LGISEDGSASF
-313 KEEVQEQFKEEIL
+313 KEEVQEQFKEEIV
-326 KLPKEERL
+326 KLPEEKRL
-334 ELENLLVSTLLDGCQ
+334 ELENLLASTLLNSFHH
-349 YFKLGKRK
+349 FKLGKRK

-395 LSYGDAEI
+395 LSYGDAEV
-403 LGATVKEK
+403 LGATVKENL
-411 AEDFAIFSNWLEPI
+411 EDLAIFSNWLEPI
-425 IPNSPAGDLNADSV
+425 IPNPPAGELNADSV
-439 PPAVTM
+439 PPAATI
-445 DLQQVKMAESIL
+445 DIQQVKMAESIL

-468 DRARDHVEE
+468 DRAPDRVEE

-490 DLMVTESDGVSVSSL
+490 DLIVGESEGVSVSSL

-515 VRGEKLVLARGISPE
+515 VRGEKLVLAQGISPE

-535 AVVAEELDRIEA
+535 AVVAEQLDRIEA
-547 RSRDGERSSPDS
+547 RSRDCERSEEDS
-559 ASGLGR
+559 VSGFQR

>member
-68 LEAKI
+68 LKAKI

-78 DGEDNL
+78 DGENNL

-170 NFIELNKDWDRRILE
+170 NFIELNKDWERRVLE
-185 LKGLSSSKRQDSQPK
+185 LKGLSSSKRQDGQPK

-205 GLSQV
+205 WLSQA
-210 DGDDRVG
+210 DADYQVG
-217 TLRSEVEGD
+217 TLGSEAEGD
-226 EAEEFS
+226 EADSLS
-232 TETGTKDAEIQ
+232 TEAGALAEIQ
-243 EEEDLESDR
+243 EQDLKSDR
-252 SNSSELTISLAFSNS
+252 SNSSELIVPLTLSNP
-267 AILKDQNESEEQVIF
+267 ALLKYQTESE
-282 DLNSL
+282 
-287 EILEGR
+287 
-293 GKNETGDRS
+293 
-302 LAISEDGSASF
+302 
-313 KEEVQEQFKEEIL
+313 EEVQEQFKEEIV
-326 KLPKEERL
+326 KLPEEERL

-349 YFKLGKRK
+349 LLKLGKRK

-387 LEGEVQSA
+387 LDGEVQSA
-395 LSYGDAEI
+395 LSYGDAEV
-403 LGATVKEK
+403 LNANLKENS
-411 AEDFAIFSNWLEPI
+411 EDLAIFSNWLEPI
-425 IPNSPAGDLNADSV
+425 IENLSADNLNADSV
-439 PPAVTM
+439 PPTATM
-445 DLQQVKMAESIL
+445 DIQQVKLAESIL

-468 DRARDHVEE
+468 NHAPDRVEE

-490 DLMVTESDGVSVSSL
+490 DLIVGESDGVSVSSL

-515 VRGEKLVLARGISPE
+515 LRGENLVLAQGISSE

-535 AVVAEELDRIEA
+535 AVVAEELDRIEV
-547 RSRDGERSSPDS
+547 RSRDYERSEPDS
-559 ASGLGR
+559 QSGLGG

>member
-1 MFLDTIQ
+1 MFLGTMQ

-48 GLDRAVKLIDEESGV
+48 GLDGAVKLIDEEGGV

-68 LEAKI
+68 WEAKI
-73 ATFIN
+73 ATLIN
-78 DGEDNL
+78 EDDS
-84 PHQPLSSSSVEGD
+84 PQQPLSSSSVEGD

-102 CRLPASSISQ
+102 CRLPVKSISQ
-112 LRQIGRETDCEL
+112 LRQIGRETNCETDIENC
-124 VIKDCI
+124 V

-170 NFIELNKDWDRRILE
+170 NFIELNKDWERRVLE
-185 LKGLSSSKRQDSQPK
+185 LKGLSSLKRQDRQPK

-205 GLSQV
+205 WLSQT
-210 DGDDRVG
+210 DGDNQVG
-217 TLRSEVEGD
+217 TLVSEGEGD
-226 EAEEFS
+226 EADSRS
-232 TETGTKDAEIQ
+232 TEAGALDTEIQ
-243 EEEDLESDR
+243 EQDLKSDR
-252 SNSSELTISLAFSNS
+252 SDSSELILPLALSNL
-267 AILKDQNESEEQVIF
+267 AILKSQESEEGVREQF
-282 DLNSL
+282 
-287 EILEGR
+287 
-293 GKNETGDRS
+293 T
-302 LAISEDGSASF
+302 
-313 KEEVQEQFKEEIL
+313 EEVV
-326 KLPKEERL
+326 KLGEERL
-334 ELENLLVSTLLDGCQ
+334 ELENLLSRTLLDGYQ
-349 YFKLGKRK
+349 QLKLGKCK

-363 AFLEEGEAIRVISDR
+363 AFLESGEAIRVISDR

-395 LSYGDAEI
+395 LSYGDAEV
-403 LGATVKEK
+403 LGAIVKENS
-411 AEDFAIFSNWLEPI
+411 EDLGNWLKPI
-425 IPNSPAGDLNADSV
+425 IPNPSAA
-439 PPAVTM
+439 TM
-445 DLQQVKMAESIL
+445 DIQQVKMAESIL
-457 PTAQRAFEYLL
+457 PTAQRAFEYFLNY
-468 DRARDHVEE
+468 ARDRVEE

-490 DLMVTESDGVSVSSL
+490 DLIVGDSEGVSVSSL

-515 VRGEKLVLARGISPE
+515 VRGEDLVLAQGISSE

-547 RSRDGERSSPDS
+547 RSRDYERSESDS
-559 ASGLGR
+559 QSSFQR

>member
-1 MFLDTIQ
+1 MFLGTMQ

-29 ATDRAIAGETQD
+29 ATDRSIAGETQD

-48 GLDRAVKLIDEESGV
+48 GLDRAVKLIDEEGGV

-78 DGEDNL
+78 DGGDDL
-84 PHQPLSSSSVEGD
+84 PQQHLSSNLEEGD
-97 CKLSI
+97 SKLSI

-112 LRQIGRETDCEL
+112 LRQIGKETDCEPI
-124 VIKDCI
+124 IKDCI

-170 NFIELNKDWDRRILE
+170 NFIELNKDWERRVLE
-185 LKGLSSSKRQDSQPK
+185 LKGLSSSKSQDGQPK

-205 GLSQV
+205 WLSQA
-210 DGDDRVG
+210 DGDNQVG
-217 TLRSEVEGD
+217 TLGSEAEGD
-226 EAEEFS
+226 EADSLS
-232 TETGTKDAEIQ
+232 TEAGALAEIQ
-243 EEEDLESDR
+243 EQDLKSDR
-252 SNSSELTISLAFSNS
+252 SDSSELIVPLALSNS
-267 AILKDQNESEEQVIF
+267 AILKDQNESQEGVREQF
-282 DLNSL
+282 
-287 EILEGR
+287 
-293 GKNETGDRS
+293 T
-302 LAISEDGSASF
+302 
-313 KEEVQEQFKEEIL
+313 EEVVKLEE
-326 KLPKEERL
+326 EERL
-334 ELENLLVSTLLDGCQ
+334 ELENLLSRALLDGYQ
-349 YFKLGKRK
+349 QLKLGKSK
-357 VIEDWT
+357 IIEDWT
-363 AFLEEGEAIRVISDR
+363 VFLEEGDAIRVISDR

-395 LSYGDAEI
+395 LSYGDAEV
-403 LGATVKEK
+403 LSATVKENS
-411 AEDFAIFSNWLEPI
+411 EDLAMFSKWLEPI
-425 IPNSPAGDLNADSV
+425 IPKPQVGDLNADSV
-439 PPAVTM
+439 PPAATM
-445 DLQQVKMAESIL
+445 DIQQVKMAESIL

-468 DRARDHVEE
+468 DRAPDRVEE

-490 DLMVTESDGVSVSSL
+490 DLIVGESEGVSVSSL

-515 VRGEKLVLARGISPE
+515 VRGENLVLAQGISSE

-535 AVVAEELDRIEA
+535 AVVADELDRIEA
-547 RSRDGERSSPDS
+547 RSRDDERSQPDS
-559 ASGLGR
+559 ASGFQR

>member
-1 MFLDTIQ
+1 MFLGTMQ

-48 GLDRAVKLIDEESGV
+48 GLDGAVKLIDEEGGV

-78 DGEDNL
+78 EDDSSQ
-84 PHQPLSSSSVEGD
+84 QPLSSSSVEGD
-97 CKLSI
+97 CNLSI
-102 CRLPASSISQ
+102 SRLPVKSISQ
-112 LRQIGRETDCEL
+112 LRQIGRETDCEPA
-124 VIKDCI
+124 IEDCI

-170 NFIELNKDWDRRILE
+170 NFIELNKDWERRVLE
-185 LKGLSSSKRQDSQPK
+185 LKGLSSLKRQDRQPK

-205 GLSQV
+205 WLSQT
-210 DGDDRVG
+210 DGDNQVG
-217 TLRSEVEGD
+217 TLVSEGEGD
-226 EAEEFS
+226 EADSRS
-232 TETGTKDAEIQ
+232 TEAGALAEIQ
-243 EEEDLESDR
+243 EQDLKSDR
-252 SNSSELTISLAFSNS
+252 SDSSELIVPLALSNP
-267 AILKDQNESEEQVIF
+267 ALLKSQNESEEGVREQF
-282 DLNSL
+282 
-287 EILEGR
+287 
-293 GKNETGDRS
+293 T
-302 LAISEDGSASF
+302 
-313 KEEVQEQFKEEIL
+313 EEVV
-326 KLPKEERL
+326 KLEEERL
-334 ELENLLVSTLLDGCQ
+334 ELENLLSRALLDGYQ
-349 YFKLGKRK
+349 QLKLGKCK

-395 LSYGDAEI
+395 LSYGDAEF
-403 LGATVKEK
+403 LGATVKENS
-411 AEDFAIFSNWLEPI
+411 EDLGNWLKPI
-425 IPNSPAGDLNADSV
+425 ILNPPAGDLNADSV
-439 PPAVTM
+439 RPLATM
-445 DLQQVKMAESIL
+445 DIKQVKMAESIL
-457 PTAQRAFEYLL
+457 PTAQRAFEYFLNY
-468 DRARDHVEE
+468 ARDRVEE
-477 TDEYTRVRVGDLY
+477 NDEYTRVRVGDLY
-490 DLMVTESDGVSVSSL
+490 DLIVGESEGVSVSSL

-515 VRGEKLVLARGISPE
+515 VRGENLVLAQGISPE

-547 RSRDGERSSPDS
+547 RGRDWELEEPDS
-559 ASGLGR
+559 ASGFQR